1 MVEITERMRG
11 HAVSGQQKSDAQWI
25 ETFAHYFVTQ
35 RHIMVKTRGVTAK
48 EGTVT
53 QLDPES
59 VHVVGIHGAD
69 HRIPFSG
76 IEEVLPVGEA
86 EMPLGPMETQ
96 HIYEFAGFMARGE
109 HLRIE
114 TADDIIE
121 KAAVRRIILSG
132 ITVADTF
139 DGVGIAVPF
148 KDITH
153 IRSAGTE

>member
-1 MVEITERMRG
+1 MVEITERMHG
-11 HAVSGQQKSDAQWI
+11 HEATGQQKSDAQWI
-25 ETFAHYFVTQ
+25 EVFAHYFVTQ

-53 QLDPES
+53 QINPDS
-59 VHVVGIHGAD
+59 VHVVGIHGAG
-69 HRIPFSG
+69 HQIPFSG
-76 IEEVLPVGEA
+76 IEEVTPVGEA
-86 EMPLGPMETQ
+86 EMPLGPVATQ

-121 KAAVRRIILSG
+121 KAEVRQIILSG

-139 DGVGIAVPF
+139 DGVGISVPF
-148 KDITH
+148 EDITH
-153 IRSAGTE
+153 ILSAGVE